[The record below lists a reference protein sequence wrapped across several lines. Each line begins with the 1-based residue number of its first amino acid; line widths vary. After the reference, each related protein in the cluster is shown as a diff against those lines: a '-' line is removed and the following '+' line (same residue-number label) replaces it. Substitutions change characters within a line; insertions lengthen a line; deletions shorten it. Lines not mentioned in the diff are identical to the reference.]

1 MGVEAA
7 PAVESADGRRS
18 WWESRWCLA
27 LVVLATMLP
36 LAYPQVPRDK
46 FDFVWLLNPM
56 VFDQRLAGD
65 LQPVWRGPGS
75 TLYRIAHVPEGS
87 RRNGQLSA
95 PR

>member
-1 MGVEAA
+1 MVRPNGTHDGVYRTIDEAL
-7 PAVESADGRRS
+7 G
-18 WWESRWCLA
+18 
-27 LVVLATMLP
+27 
-36 LAYPQVPRDK
+36 QVPRDK

-75 TLYRIAHVPEGS
+75 TLYRIAHAPEGS